1 MQVDLAL
8 DADPD
13 SVLADPILVQQVLVN
28 LIRNAEDAMEGLRA
42 KRLPRIVLRTSTA
55 SEQGFVEVQ
64 VEDEGPGLAPED
76 ISRIFVPFFTTKP
89 SGLGL
94 GLSISASIV
103 QAHGGRLWVSDHSG
117 GGACFYFTLPVPFSN
132 ALA

>member
-1 MQVDLAL
+1 
-8 DADPD
+8 
-13 SVLADPILVQQVLVN
+13 
-28 LIRNAEDAMEGLRA
+28 LRA